1 MGNEKSI
8 LRGLEIGD
16 KAIEVTDYWMHYDA
30 NVEDSGL
37 QRLSIFISEPS
48 LHFTAAFGRPS
59 PLERAA
65 KNFMLYRHPCILK
78 YISSWN
84 KGSKF
89 FLATEE
95 ARPLIQ
101 VIEKQN
107 ILQIC
112 IGLHSVLRA
121 LIFLH
126 ETALASHNNMCSSSI
141 YVTTEGYWKLGGLEC
156 LCKFADATPTF
167 YQKIKN
173 YRYEK
178 AILPNED
185 LANLLKCN
193 DLTAIDSYAFGV
205 LAEDVLKNLENTDEA
220 PNLLEFREFCKE
232 NLQNPDSCLRSTL
245 RDVLQHSF
253 FTHEFIRI
261 YAFLED
267 LPLKTES
274 EREEFFTK
282 LKQQLQMYPE
292 AVVAEQ
298 LGRVLLSRMVLLDS
312 TAQVKLLPFIFKPK
326 DKKDDLGTSLFT
338 VSTFKNILVPRL
350 LQMFCIRDIS
360 IRLLLLSHFNS
371 FVHVFEVEELKHH
384 ILPELLVGIKDTNN
398 DLVCATLRALA
409 DVVPIL
415 GAATVIGGNRGKLF
429 TDGRPNKTTNRT
441 NSKKIFTQKM
451 PLFVNVDDSNVHLS
465 ERPSPDGGEDKREKE
480 SSFGEEECT
489 WSDWEVQESAGNN
502 NQINEVKVAET
513 PVEETTQIE
522 AQNDIDTADVP
533 FVPESSSSTVKTK
546 YIRKLVLSD
555 ITELDI
561 KNSKVIRSPKEE
573 FDFFTD
579 MEPVIQKTQI
589 LHIPDVYSPKNIFD
603 VKVSSAT
610 LEEHDDND
618 WGEDLNDLNI
628 DEAHVCESTELEAGA
643 T

>member
-1 MGNEKSI
+1 MGNEKSA
-8 LRGLEIGD
+8 LRGLEIED
-16 KAIEVTDYWMHYDA
+16 KAVEVTDYWMHYDA
-30 NVEDSGL
+30 SIHDSNL
-37 QRLSIFISEPS
+37 QKLSIFISEPS
-48 LHFTAAFGRPS
+48 LHFTATFGRPS

-65 KNFMLYRHPCILK
+65 KNFMLHRHPCILK
-78 YISSWN
+78 YISSWS

-112 IGLHSVLRA
+112 IGLHSILRA

-126 ETALASHNNMCSSSI
+126 ETALASHNNICSSSI
-141 YVTTEGYWKLGGLEC
+141 YVTAEGYWKLGGLEC
-156 LCKFADATPTF
+156 LCKFSDATPTY
-167 YQKIKN
+167 YQRIKS

-178 AILPNED
+178 GISPGED
-185 LANLLKCN
+185 IDDLVKSAN
-193 DLTAIDSYAFGV
+193 LTAIDSYAFGV
-205 LAEDVLKNLENTDEA
+205 LAEDILKNLQDTDEA
-220 PNLLEFREFCKE
+220 PNLLEFKEFCKK
-232 NLQNPDSCLRSTL
+232 NLQNADACLRTRLSNI
-245 RDVLQHSF
+245 LQHTF

-261 YAFLED
+261 HAFLEE
-267 LPLKTES
+267 LPLKTDI

-282 LKQQLQMYPE
+282 LRQQLQMYPE

-298 LGRVLLSRMVLLDS
+298 LGRVLLSRIVLLDS

-326 DKKDDLGTSLFT
+326 DEKNDLGSSLFT
-338 VSTFKNILVPRL
+338 ISTFKNILVPRL
-350 LQMFCIRDIS
+350 LQMFCIRDVS

-371 FVHVFEVEELKHH
+371 FVHVFEAEELKNH
-384 ILPELLVGIKDTNN
+384 ILPELLVGIKDTND

-409 DVVPIL
+409 NIVPIL

-429 TDGRPNKTTNRT
+429 TDGRPNKMLMQNKNLGDIEKSLT
-441 NSKKIFTQKM
+441 FTQKI
-451 PLFVNVDDSNVHLS
+451 PVFVNIEENNVHLS

-480 SSFGEEECT
+480 FLLGEEECT
-489 WSDWEVQESAGNN
+489 WSDWETQETVENN
-502 NQINEVKVAET
+502 HT
-513 PVEETTQIE
+513 IE
-522 AQNDIDTADVP
+522 ASSDIVQTELQNNIKPEQNDADLSLQLS
-533 FVPESSSSTVKTK
+533 ESSSDTMKTK
-546 YIRKLVLSD
+546 YTKKLVLSD

-561 KNSKVIRSPKEE
+561 KNSKVIKTPKEE

-589 LHIPDVYSPKNIFD
+589 LHIPETHSPKSIFD
-603 VKVSSAT
+603 VETLNAA

-618 WGEDLNDLNI
+618 WGEDLNDLSI
-628 DEAHVCESTELEAGA
+628 DETYELAEQCP
-643 T
+643 

>member
-1 MGNEKSI
+1 MGNERSV
-8 LRGLEIGD
+8 LRGLEIEE
-16 KAIEVTDYWMHYDA
+16 KAVEVTDYWMHYDA
-30 NVEDSGL
+30 SVHDTNI
-37 QRLSIFISEPS
+37 QRLSVFISEPS
-48 LHFTAAFGRPS
+48 LHFTGTFGRPP

-65 KNFMLYRHPCILK
+65 KNFMLHRHPCILK

-95 ARPLIQ
+95 ARPLVQ

-112 IGLHSVLRA
+112 IGLHSILRA

-126 ETALASHNNMCSSSI
+126 ETALASHNNVCSSSI
-141 YVTTEGYWKLGGLEC
+141 YVTAEGCWKLGGLEC
-156 LCKFADATPTF
+156 LCKFADATPTY

-178 AILPNED
+178 AISPNEEIAD
-185 LANLLKCN
+185 LIKSTNLA
-193 DLTAIDSYAFGV
+193 TIDSYAFGV
-205 LAEDVLKNLENTDEA
+205 LAEDILKNLQDTDEA
-220 PNLLEFREFCKE
+220 PNLLEFKEFCKSD
-232 NLQNPDSCLRSTL
+232 LQNPDAYLRSKL
-245 RDVLQHSF
+245 SNVLQHSF

-261 YAFLED
+261 HAFLEE
-267 LPLKTES
+267 LPLKTDT

-282 LKQQLQMYPE
+282 LRQQLQTYPE

-326 DKKDDLGTSLFT
+326 DEKNDLGTSLFT

-350 LQMFCIRDIS
+350 LRMFCIRDVS

-371 FVHVFEVEELKHH
+371 FVHVFEVDELKSH

-409 DVVPIL
+409 DIVPIL
-415 GAATVIGGNRGKLF
+415 GGAAVIGGNRGKLF
-429 TDGRPNKTTNRT
+429 TDGRPNKITRNKNLDDIRKVLT
-441 NSKKIFTQKM
+441 FTQEIPVFM
-451 PLFVNVDDSNVHLS
+451 NIDENNVHLA
-465 ERPSPDGGEDKREKE
+465 ERPSPDGGEDKKEKE
-480 SSFGEEECT
+480 FSFIEEECT
-489 WSDWEVQESAGNN
+489 WSDWETQ
-502 NQINEVKVAET
+502 
-513 PVEETTQIE
+513 ETTSNSHCCTVE
-522 AQNDIDTADVP
+522 ASSTQAESQDNTGDIDLSSP
-533 FVPESSSSTVKTK
+533 MSESSSNTMKTK
-546 YIRKLVLSD
+546 YTKKLVISD

-561 KNSKVIRSPKEE
+561 KNSRAIKTPKEE

-579 MEPVIQKTQI
+579 MEPVIKKTQI
-589 LHIPDVYSPKNIFD
+589 LHVPEAESSKSRIFD
-603 VKVSSAT
+603 VRTSST
-610 LEEHDDND
+610 VLEEHDDTG
-618 WGEDLNDLNI
+618 WGEDLSDLSI
-628 DEAHVCESTELEAGA
+628 DDTHELAVQ
-643 T
+643 

>member
-1 MGNEKSI
+1 MGNEKSA
-8 LRGLEIGD
+8 LRGLEIED
-16 KAIEVTDYWMHYDA
+16 KAVEVTDYWMHYDA
-30 NVEDSGL
+30 CIHDSNL
-37 QRLSIFISEPS
+37 QKLSIFISEPS
-48 LHFTAAFGRPS
+48 LHFTATFGRPS

-65 KNFMLYRHPCILK
+65 KNFMLHRHPCILK
-78 YISSWN
+78 YISSWS

-112 IGLHSVLRA
+112 IGLHSILRA

-126 ETALASHNNMCSSSI
+126 ETALASHNNICSSSI
-141 YVTTEGYWKLGGLEC
+141 YVTAEGYWKLGGLEC
-156 LCKFADATPTF
+156 LCKFSDATPTY
-167 YQKIKN
+167 YQRIKS

-178 AILPNED
+178 GISPGED
-185 LANLLKCN
+185 IDDLVKSAN
-193 DLTAIDSYAFGV
+193 LTAIDSYAFGV
-205 LAEDVLKNLENTDEA
+205 LAEDILKNLQDTDEA
-220 PNLLEFREFCKE
+220 PNLLEFKEFCKK
-232 NLQNPDSCLRSTL
+232 NLQNADACLRTRLSNI
-245 RDVLQHSF
+245 LQHTF

-261 YAFLED
+261 HAFLEE
-267 LPLKTES
+267 LPLKTDI

-282 LKQQLQMYPE
+282 LRQQLQMYPE

-298 LGRVLLSRMVLLDS
+298 LGRVLLSRIVLLDS

-326 DKKDDLGTSLFT
+326 DEKNDLGSSLFT
-338 VSTFKNILVPRL
+338 ISTFKNILVPRL
-350 LQMFCIRDIS
+350 LQMFCIRDVS

-371 FVHVFEVEELKHH
+371 FVHVFEAEELKNH
-384 ILPELLVGIKDTNN
+384 ILPELLVGIKDTND

-409 DVVPIL
+409 NIVPIL

-429 TDGRPNKTTNRT
+429 TDGRPNKMLMQNKNLGDIEKSLT
-441 NSKKIFTQKM
+441 FTQKI
-451 PLFVNVDDSNVHLS
+451 PVFVNIEENNVHLS

-480 SSFGEEECT
+480 FLLGEEECT
-489 WSDWEVQESAGNN
+489 WSDWETQETVENN
-502 NQINEVKVAET
+502 HT
-513 PVEETTQIE
+513 IE
-522 AQNDIDTADVP
+522 ASSDIVQTELQNNIKPEQNDADLSLQLS
-533 FVPESSSSTVKTK
+533 ESSSDTMKTK
-546 YIRKLVLSD
+546 YTKKLVLSD

-561 KNSKVIRSPKEE
+561 KNSKVIKTPKEE

-589 LHIPDVYSPKNIFD
+589 LHIPETHSPKSIFD
-603 VKVSSAT
+603 VETLNAA

-618 WGEDLNDLNI
+618 WGEDLNDLSI
-628 DEAHVCESTELEAGA
+628 DETYELAEQCP
-643 T
+643 

>member
-1 MGNEKSI
+1 MGNEKSA
-8 LRGLEIGD
+8 LRGLEIED
-16 KAIEVTDYWMHYDA
+16 KAVEVTDYWMHYDA
-30 NVEDSGL
+30 SINDSNL
-37 QRLSIFISEPS
+37 QKLSIFISEPS
-48 LHFTAAFGRPS
+48 LHFTATFRRPS

-78 YISSWN
+78 YISSWS

-112 IGLHSVLRA
+112 IGLHSILRA

-126 ETALASHNNMCSSSI
+126 ETALASHNNICSSSI
-141 YVTTEGYWKLGGLEC
+141 YVTAEGYWKLGGLEC
-156 LCKFADATPTF
+156 LCKLADATSTY
-167 YQKIKN
+167 YQRIKS

-178 AILPNED
+178 AISPNED
-185 LANLLKCN
+185 IADLIKSDNL
-193 DLTAIDSYAFGV
+193 TSIDSYAFGI
-205 LAEDVLKNLENTDEA
+205 LAEDILKNLQDTDEA
-220 PNLLEFREFCKE
+220 LNLSEFREFCKK
-232 NLQNPDSCLRSTL
+232 NLQNPDACLRSTL
-245 RDVLQHSF
+245 LNALQHSF

-261 YAFLED
+261 HAFLEE
-267 LPLKTES
+267 LPLKTYI

-298 LGRVLLSRMVLLDS
+298 LGRVLLSRIVLLDS

-326 DKKDDLGTSLFT
+326 EEKNDLGTGLFT

-350 LQMFCIRDIS
+350 LQMFCIRDVS

-371 FVHVFEVEELKHH
+371 FVHVFEVGELKNH
-384 ILPELLVGIKDTNN
+384 ILPELLVGIKDTND

-409 DVVPIL
+409 DIVPIL
-415 GAATVIGGNRGKLF
+415 GAAAVIGGNRGKLF
-429 TDGRPNKTTNRT
+429 TDGRPNKIITQNK
-441 NSKKIFTQKM
+441 NVDVKKGLTFAQEI
-451 PLFVNVDDSNVHLS
+451 PVFVNIDENNVHLS

-480 SSFGEEECT
+480 FAFAEEEST
-489 WSDWEVQESAGNN
+489 WSDWETQETAIGNSRCDIAEVPSNTVQTEM
-502 NQINEVKVAET
+502 
-513 PVEETTQIE
+513 
-522 AQNDIDTADVP
+522 QNVNCDVQSSSP
-533 FVPESSSSTVKTK
+533 LSESSSSAMKTK
-546 YIRKLVLSD
+546 YTKKLVLSD

-561 KNSKVIRSPKEE
+561 KNSKVMKSPKEE

-589 LHIPDVYSPKNIFD
+589 LHIPEVHSPKSIFD
-603 VKVSSAT
+603 VKTLSAA
-610 LEEHDDND
+610 LEEHDDNG
-618 WGEDLNDLNI
+618 WAEDLSDLSI
-628 DEAHVCESTELEAGA
+628 DETHELAEQ
-643 T
+643 